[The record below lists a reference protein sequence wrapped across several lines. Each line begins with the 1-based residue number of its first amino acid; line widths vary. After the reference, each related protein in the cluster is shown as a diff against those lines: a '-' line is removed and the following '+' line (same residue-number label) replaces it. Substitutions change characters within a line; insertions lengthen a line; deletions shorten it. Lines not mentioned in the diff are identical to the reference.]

1 MSKVQKRSI
10 WHAPFHFQQNRTFSG
25 SPVPR
30 KSGSSSSRKS
40 ALPRKSCRSTTTL
53 PPTARLSPMP
63 SLSTPERPPSSPNPP
78 EKSIASRTSWT
89 KIPLKFEVQGHC
101 DSTDEGCVKNRRVEL
116 VRNKS
121 TRVLAVEPATCNSVV
136 SANRH
141 VSGVQLVTRLWS
153 FSRIGLYPGYTL
165 LHVYSHFRV
174 SACTPGLLA
183 REGGDIGLRAQKR
196 PQIVPG
202 WWNNRP
208 PGTKSHPKRARNVK
222 LFVY

>member
-1 MSKVQKRSI
+1 MPPSTFSKTGLFLDHRYPERAGLLHQESPHCQGSRA
-10 WHAPFHFQQNRTFSG
+10 APRPPCLRRQDCHLCHHFQH
-25 SPVPR
+25 R
-30 KSGSSSSRKS
+30 KDHHQ
-40 ALPRKSCRSTTTL
+40 
-53 PPTARLSPMP
+53 ARIRRRNQSHQGHHGQ
-63 SLSTPERPPSSPNPP
+63 RF
-78 EKSIASRTSWT
+78 
-89 KIPLKFEVQGHC
+89 PLKFEVQGHC

-183 REGGDIGLRAQKR
+183 REGGDIGLRAQKH
-196 PQIVPG
+196 PQIVSG
-202 WWNNRP
+202 RWNNRP